1 MMIRGIFKCSFRLPL
16 SLLKS
21 IKVSEI
27 ISFTAILE
35 IIKVITEFAVAVS
48 VVTSVV
54 ITSIVI
60 ITMLI

>member
-27 ISFTAILE
+27 ISFTAFLE

-48 VVTSVV
+48 VV

-60 ITMLI
+60 FAMLI

>member
-27 ISFTAILE
+27 ISFTAFLE
-35 IIKVITEFAVAVS
+35 IIKVITEFTVAV
-48 VVTSVV
+48 SVV

-60 ITMLI
+60 IAMLI